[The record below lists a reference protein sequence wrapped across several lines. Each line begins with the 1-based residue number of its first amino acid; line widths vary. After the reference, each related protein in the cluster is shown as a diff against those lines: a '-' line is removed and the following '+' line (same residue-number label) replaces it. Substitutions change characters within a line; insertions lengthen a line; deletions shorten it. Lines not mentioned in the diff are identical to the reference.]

1 MSINK
6 GLGRGLDALFNGA
19 AKSAEDVAPQKLPI
33 NEIMPNPAQPRRY
46 FIDQSLQELAD
57 SILAQGI
64 LQPILVRPMDD
75 GKYQIIAGE
84 RRWRAANLAGLN
96 EVPVIVRSMND
107 TEAMAAALIE
117 NLQRE
122 DLNPIEEARALA
134 SLRET
139 LDISQDEL
147 ASRLGKSRPAIANAI
162 RLLQLSQQA
171 QDDVANGKLSPG
183 HARCLLGI
191 ADQNMADALRI
202 KILDTSMTV
211 REAEKAAA
219 SFRDDGRFPWEK
231 TEPQNTGIEKKNSN
245 NERAPNERMNKLEQ
259 LLANKIGCAVRING
273 TENRGKISLSF
284 KNTSQLCAILDSMGI
299 AFEELNL

>member
-19 AKSAEDVAPQKLPI
+19 AKSAEDVAPQKLQI

-96 EVPVIVRSMND
+96 AVPVIVRSMND

-219 SFRDDGRFPWEK
+219 SFRDDGAFSL
-231 TEPQNTGIEKKNSN
+231 GKN
-245 NERAPNERMNKLEQ
+245 RASKIRALQKQIQIMN
-259 LLANKIGCAVRING
+259 VRPMK
-273 TENRGKISLSF
+273 E
-284 KNTSQLCAILDSMGI
+284 
-299 AFEELNL
+299 

>member
-19 AKSAEDVAPQKLPI
+19 AKSAEDVAPQKLQI

-96 EVPVIVRSMND
+96 AVPVIVRSMND

-211 REAEKAAA
+211 REAEK
-219 SFRDDGRFPWEK
+219 
-231 TEPQNTGIEKKNSN
+231 
-245 NERAPNERMNKLEQ
+245 
-259 LLANKIGCAVRING
+259 
-273 TENRGKISLSF
+273 
-284 KNTSQLCAILDSMGI
+284 
-299 AFEELNL
+299 

>member
-1 MSINK
+1 MNNK

-19 AKSAEDVAPQKLPI
+19 AKTNEDIAPQKLPI
-33 NEIMPNPAQPRRY
+33 NEIMPNPEQPRRI
-46 FIDQSLQELAD
+46 FVDQGLRELAD

-64 LQPILVRPMDD
+64 LQPILVRPMEE

-96 EVPVIVRSMND
+96 VVPVIVKSMND

-122 DLNPIEEARALA
+122 DLNPMEEARALS
-134 SLRET
+134 SLKDT
-139 LDISQDEL
+139 LEISQEEL
-147 ASRLGKSRPAIANAI
+147 AQRLGKSRPAITNAI
-162 RLLQLSQQA
+162 RLLQLGEAA
-171 QDDVANGKLSPG
+171 QEDVANGKLSPG

-191 ADQNMADALRI
+191 ADQQMADALRI

-219 SFRDDGRFPWEK
+219 SYREDGRFPWDK
-231 TEPQNTGIEKKNSN
+231 TEPETAKIHKSAEEPENEGMRRIEKTIA
-245 NERAPNERMNKLEQ
+245 EKL
-259 LLANKIGCAVRING
+259 GCAVRVNG
-273 TENRGKISLSF
+273 SENRGKISLSF
-284 KNTSQLCAILDSMGI
+284 RNNSQLCSILDNMGI
-299 AFEELNL
+299 SFEEMNL